1 MYLTKKHISSADQHI
16 ELNVSDD
23 PKNPIYYRELPVYEK
38 LIEILN
44 TAYRAITYLDGVPI
58 EERRCSLVLNNVDE
72 LSYMVNILVKD
83 HETNKRW
90 AKTSTTI
97 H

>member
-1 MYLTKKHISSADQHI
+1 MADQHI

-23 PKNPIYYRELPVYEK
+23 PKNPVFYRSLPVYEK
-38 LIEILN
+38 LVHVLN
-44 TAYRAITYLDGVPI
+44 TVYQTTAYTGELPAELHKTDQQ
-58 EERRCSLVLNNVDE
+58 VLNSVDE

-83 HETNKRW
+83 RETNKRW

>member
-1 MYLTKKHISSADQHI
+1 MYLTKKQIAMADQHI

-44 TAYRAITYLDGVPI
+44 TAYRAIDRLDAVPVK
-58 EERRCSLVLNNVDE
+58 ERRCSLVLNNVDE

-83 HETNKRW
+83 HEKNKRW
-90 AKTSTTI
+90 S
-97 H
+97 

>member
-1 MYLTKKHISSADQHI
+1 MYLTKKHIASADQHI

-44 TAYRAITYLDGVPI
+44 TAHRAITYLDGVPI

-83 HETNKRW
+83 CKKNKRW